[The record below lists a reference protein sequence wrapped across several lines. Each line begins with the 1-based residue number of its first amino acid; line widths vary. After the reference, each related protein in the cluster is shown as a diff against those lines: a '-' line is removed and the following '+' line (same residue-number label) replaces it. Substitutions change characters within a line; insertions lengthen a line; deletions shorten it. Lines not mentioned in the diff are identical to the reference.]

1 MTALVFVD
9 TNVLIYAIDRAD
21 LKKQKAAREWR
32 DELWES
38 RCGRISFQVLQ
49 EFYAKVTQKWPSGRD
64 QARAEVRDLLTWQ
77 PVLVDAA
84 ILERGWKI
92 QDRYRLSFW
101 DALIVGAAKAAG
113 CRYLLTEDLQ
123 TGQDLDGVTVVN
135 PFLSHPSSLS
145 RI

>member
-21 LKKQKAAREWR
+21 LKKQQAAREWR
-32 DELWES
+32 DELWKS
-38 RCGRISFQVLQ
+38 RRGRISFQVLQ
-49 EFYAKVTQKWPSGRD
+49 EFYAKVTQKWPAGRD
-64 QARAEVRDLLTWQ
+64 QAQAEVRDLLAWQ
-77 PVLVDAA
+77 PVMVDAA

-135 PFLSHPSSLS
+135 PFLGNPSSLS